1 MKAFITSL
9 QQQKHNQRTS
19 LLQCN
24 QIMSAR
30 VCIMRKR
37 THSINVCVCELVF
50 ESLHAIDTFTKRKS
64 VNKQRD
70 KARKQDIN
78 RILLDSDSLGFES
91 LGFGILNCP
100 SLFAALN
107 TLTVLSYSQTI
118 LFFLCRL
125 FSLLSYLSHKVS
137 CRAGTVHSIVQLFFR
152 LRQMCDYCSFF
163 FQAPTP
169 LMHQP
174 SGVRYFS
181 DLKFE
186 LLNQK

>member
-1 MKAFITSL
+1 MLAVITRDGQFRIIYYSRIVKPNPESKSFLAISTINMNAFITSL

-50 ESLHAIDTFTKRKS
+50 ESLRANNTFTKRKS

-70 KARKQDIN
+70 KACKQDIN

-91 LGFGILNCP
+91 FRFGILNCP
-100 SLFAALN
+100 SLVI
-107 TLTVLSYSQTI
+107 TLASKKSMI
-118 LFFLCRL
+118 I
-125 FSLLSYLSHKVS
+125 H
-137 CRAGTVHSIVQLFFR
+137 
-152 LRQMCDYCSFF
+152 
-163 FQAPTP
+163 
-169 LMHQP
+169 
-174 SGVRYFS
+174 
-181 DLKFE
+181 
-186 LLNQK
+186 

>member
-9 QQQKHNQRTS
+9 QQQKHNERTS

-64 VNKQRD
+64 VNKQCD
-70 KARKQDIN
+70 KACKQDIN

-91 LGFGILNCP
+91 FGFGILNCP
-100 SLFAALN
+100 SLLMVKHLTFSGI
-107 TLTVLSYSQTI
+107 TLLLHQYI
-118 LFFLCRL
+118 LDFPGFSVNLQNFLHH
-125 FSLLSYLSHKVS
+125 SHPQVK
-137 CRAGTVHSIVQLFFR
+137 
-152 LRQMCDYCSFF
+152 
-163 FQAPTP
+163 
-169 LMHQP
+169 
-174 SGVRYFS
+174 
-181 DLKFE
+181 
-186 LLNQK
+186 